1 MWALND
7 NADGSNRVMYD
18 NKDWNYEQNL
28 SMNYR
33 IGKWNPYIEFGD
45 LSVGNNT
52 DKRQL
57 RLRVGIQYTF

>member
-1 MWALND
+1 
-7 NADGSNRVMYD
+7 MYD

-28 SMNYR
+28 AMNYR

-45 LSVGNNT
+45 INVGGNS
-52 DKRQL
+52 DERQL